1 MPQPLIQTQQLKQVQ
16 GRGLSLPRMRQQMSH
31 PSKLE
36 LHLMG
41 HQMRPPELTH
51 PKMPNHQKR
60 RILQH
65 QIQPESGRGWPLRN
79 YPFRRRLQHLRHRL
93 PRPWRH
99 R

>member
-1 MPQPLIQTQQLKQVQ
+1 MPQPLIQTQQLRPVRE
-16 GRGLSLPRMRQQMSH
+16 RGLTLPLMHQQMSH
-31 PSKLE
+31 PSRPE

-51 PKMPNHQKR
+51 PKRKR
-60 RILQH
+60 IPQH
-65 QIQPESGRGWPLRN
+65 QTQPESGQGWPPRN